1 MGHRLTLFERRLP
14 IRHIQLPALDL
25 RNTVS
30 RTTGGPPRVLVVDDE
45 HDVAD
50 TQALKLG
57 ERYETTVAYS
67 GQAALDAAGP
77 EFDAVLLDRRMP
89 DVHGDD
95 VLSRLRERGYD
106 GIIIMLTAVD
116 ADLNILEM
124 PFDDYLQKPVGQST
138 LLSTLDQ
145 HLDRPDEDDR
155 LDEYFRISS
164 KLSVLER
171 EKSASQLESS
181 AEYTE
186 LKERARELEWM
197 LHAENDDFEELKQTY
212 QSISRS

>member
-1 MGHRLTLFERRLP
+1 M
-14 IRHIQLPALDL
+14 
-25 RNTVS
+25 
-30 RTTGGPPRVLVVDDE
+30 LVVDDE

-50 TQALKLG
+50 TQALKLD

-67 GQAALDAAGP
+67 GRAALDTAGP

-89 DVHGDD
+89 DINGDD

-106 GIIIMLTAVD
+106 GIIIMLTAVN

-124 PFDDYLQKPVGQST
+124 PFDDYLQKPVDQST
-138 LLSTLDQ
+138 LLSTLEQ
-145 HLDRPDEDDR
+145 HLDRPDKDDR

-181 AEYTE
+181 TEYTR
-186 LKERARELEWM
+186 LKERAEELEWI
-197 LHAENDDFEELKQTY
+197 LKAENDDFEELKETY
-212 QSISRS
+212 QSISRN

>member
-1 MGHRLTLFERRLP
+1 M
-14 IRHIQLPALDL
+14 
-25 RNTVS
+25 
-30 RTTGGPPRVLVVDDE
+30 LVVDDE

-171 EKSASQLESS
+171 EKSASQLGSS

>member
-1 MGHRLTLFERRLP
+1 M
-14 IRHIQLPALDL
+14 
-25 RNTVS
+25 S
-30 RTTGGPPRVLVVDDE
+30 RITGGPPRVLIVDDE

-57 ERYETTVAYS
+57 ERYEATVVYS
-67 GQAALDAAGP
+67 GQAALDTAGP
-77 EFDAVLLDRRMP
+77 KFDAVLLDRRMP

-95 VLSRLRERGYD
+95 VLSQLRERGYD
-106 GIIIMLTAVD
+106 GVIIMLTAVD

-124 PFDDYLQKPVGQST
+124 PFDDYLQKPVDQST
-138 LLSTLDQ
+138 LLSALGQ
-145 HLDRPDEDDR
+145 HLDRPQEDDR

-181 AEYTE
+181 TEYTE
-186 LKERARELEWM
+186 LKERARELEWV
-197 LHAENDDFEELKQTY
+197 LQAENDDFEELKATY

>member
-1 MGHRLTLFERRLP
+1 
-14 IRHIQLPALDL
+14 
-25 RNTVS
+25 VS

-124 PFDDYLQKPVGQST
+124 PFDDYLQKPVDQST
-138 LLSTLDQ
+138 LLSTLNQ
-145 HLDRPDEDDR
+145 HLDRSDEDDR

-181 AEYTE
+181 AEYTK
-186 LKERARELEWM
+186 LKERARELEWV
-197 LHAENDDFEELKQTY
+197 LKAENDDFEELKQTY

>member
-1 MGHRLTLFERRLP
+1 M
-14 IRHIQLPALDL
+14 PALGVFS
-25 RNTVS
+25 TVS
-30 RTTGGPPRVLVVDDE
+30 RITGGPPRVLIVDDE

-57 ERYETTVAYS
+57 ERYEATVVYS
-67 GQAALDAAGP
+67 GQAALDTAGP
-77 EFDAVLLDRRMP
+77 KFDAVLLDRRMP

-95 VLSRLRERGYD
+95 VLSQLRERGYD
-106 GIIIMLTAVD
+106 GVIIMLTAVD

-124 PFDDYLQKPVGQST
+124 PFDDYLQKPVDQST
-138 LLSTLDQ
+138 LLSALGQ
-145 HLDRPDEDDR
+145 HLDRPQEDDR

-181 AEYTE
+181 TEYTE
-186 LKERARELEWM
+186 LKERARELEWV
-197 LHAENDDFEELKQTY
+197 LQAENDDFEELKATY